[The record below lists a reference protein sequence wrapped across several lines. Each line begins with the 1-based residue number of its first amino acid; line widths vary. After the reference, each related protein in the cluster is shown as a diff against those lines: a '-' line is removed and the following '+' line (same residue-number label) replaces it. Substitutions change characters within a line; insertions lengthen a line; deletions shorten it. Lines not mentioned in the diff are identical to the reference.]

1 MLSFRDKTIS
11 KKNISNTPVNID
23 NKHQEF
29 IKKFN
34 ENKTRKIELNKE
46 LQQIHTKLK
55 RLELIP
61 NNHIS
66 DDQLDQKFELKERI
80 TEIDHEITSM
90 NTIEDPNLYYL
101 NTGHILFQYYNMC
114 NESVSNTNIEKNQI
128 IPDNDPLSKPILNFF
143 KKSDVNKT
151 KHINDNTEILSPM
164 PVIQKPKKTLTKSE
178 MMDKYMNYVDTR
190 FISDKNKEEDIEICR
205 KCNAQKY
212 FVNAEGLILCQKCGA
227 QEYVLID
234 CDKPSYK
241 EPPKE
246 IAYFAYKRIN
256 HFKNW
261 SGTVGVYCLMV
272 WTIFKTW
279 ETIIHLNMPV
289 LEWMP

>member
-1 MLSFRDKTIS
+1 MLSFRDKTVS
-11 KKNISNTPVNID
+11 KKNISNAHVNID

-29 IKKFN
+29 IKKCN
-34 ENKTRKIELNKE
+34 DNKIRKIELNKE
-46 LQQIHTKLK
+46 IQQINIKLK
-55 RLELIP
+55 KLELIP

-66 DDQLDQKFELKERI
+66 DEQLEQKFELKERI
-80 TEIDHEITSM
+80 NQIEHTISSM

-114 NESVSNTNIEKNQI
+114 NESVSNLNIEKNQNI
-128 IPDNDPLSKPILNFF
+128 SENDPLSKSILNFF
-143 KKSDVNKT
+143 KKNDTIKQDTVNPN
-151 KHINDNTEILSPM
+151 IVSQNIEILPT
-164 PVIQKPKKTLTKSE
+164 QKSKKILTKSE

-212 FVNAEGLILCQKCGA
+212 FINAEGLIVCQKCGA

-272 WTIFKTW
+272 WTIINAWK
-279 ETIIHLNMPV
+279 TIIHLFMTN
-289 LEWMP
+289 LA

>member
-1 MLSFRDKTIS
+1 MLSFRDKTVS
-11 KKNISNTPVNID
+11 KKNIINAPVNID

-34 ENKTRKIELNKE
+34 DNKTRKIELNKE
-46 LQQIHTKLK
+46 LQQINVKLK
-55 RLELIP
+55 KIELIP
-61 NNHIS
+61 NNHIT
-66 DDQLDQKFELKERI
+66 DEQLEQKFELKERI
-80 TEIDHEITSM
+80 NEIEHEISSM

-114 NESVSNTNIEKNQI
+114 NESASNLNIEKNQN
-128 IPDNDPLSKPILNFF
+128 IPENDPLSKSILDFF
-143 KKSDVNKT
+143 KKNDTTNHDTVNINTAVIAPT
-151 KHINDNTEILSPM
+151 KS
-164 PVIQKPKKTLTKSE
+164 KKTLTKSE

-212 FVNAEGLILCQKCGA
+212 FINAEGLIVCQKCGA

-261 SGTVGVYCLMV
+261 SGTVGAYCLMV
-272 WTIFKTW
+272 WTIINAW
-279 ETIIHLNMPV
+279 ETIIHLFMTN
-289 LEWMP
+289 LA